1 MPRKTPRPPFC
12 AISPGQYPNVTA
24 IRVRDA
30 IGRVADLLGGLA
42 AAMSWGASVTLLTGF
57 LVLIG
62 AAAADQS
69 ARRYEAAIL
78 KTLGATRARILSSLV
93 IRAAILGAA
102 AGSMALGAGLL
113 GGWAVSRYV
122 METGFEVIWPSALG
136 IIAAGI
142 AVTLLAGIA
151 FAWGPLTARP
161 AAILRARE

>member
-1 MPRKTPRPPFC
+1 MF
-12 AISPGQYPNVTA
+12 PNVTA

-30 IGRVADLLGGLA
+30 IGRVSDLLAGLA
-42 AAMSWGASVTLLTGF
+42 AAVSWGASVTLLTGF

-78 KTLGATRARILSSLV
+78 KTLGASRARILTSLI
-93 IRAAILGAA
+93 IRAGILGAA
-102 AGSMALGAGLL
+102 AGAVALGAGLL
-113 GGWAVSRYV
+113 GGWAVSYYI
-122 METGFEVIWPSALG
+122 METGFEVIWPSALS

-142 AVTLLAGIA
+142 VVTLLAGMG
-151 FAWGPLTARP
+151 FARGPLTARP

>member
-1 MPRKTPRPPFC
+1 M
-12 AISPGQYPNVTA
+12 
-24 IRVRDA
+24 
-30 IGRVADLLGGLA
+30 
-42 AAMSWGASVTLLTGF
+42 
-57 LVLIG
+57 LIG

-113 GGWAVSRYV
+113 GGWAVSRYA

-136 IIAAGI
+136 IIGAGI

-161 AAILRARE
+161 ATILRARE